1 MRLKSLRGD
10 LTPKPSWLEF
20 SYFAR
25 WSRDRPSGCAAQR
38 RSRVRL
44 PRCTRSA
51 RSSARR
57 VQQKRPGVV
66 TQLHELQLAEE
77 PPPGYCS
84 AVPPAAMRQAS
95 LPAPQRAARTRF
107 FCLTVLLCVRGAVLQ
122 PRSTSSRRW
131 TTTTTAPWWL
141 IERSARSYRKE
152 ESMAEIKVR
161 SALCAPHACSQLPG
175 CM

>member
-1 MRLKSLRGD
+1 M
-10 LTPKPSWLEF
+10 
-20 SYFAR
+20 
-25 WSRDRPSGCAAQR
+25 
-38 RSRVRL
+38 RL

-51 RSSARR
+51 RSSARW
-57 VQQKRPGVV
+57 VQQKKPGVV

-77 PPPGYCS
+77 PPPAAPP

-107 FCLTVLLCVRGAVLQ
+107 FRLTVLLCVRGAVLQ

-131 TTTTTAPWWL
+131 TTTTTATWRL
-141 IERSARSYRKE
+141 IERSASSYRKE
-152 ESMAEIKVR
+152 ESRAETKVR
-161 SALCAPHACSQLPG
+161 AALCAPDACSQLPG

>member
-1 MRLKSLRGD
+1 M
-10 LTPKPSWLEF
+10 
-20 SYFAR
+20 
-25 WSRDRPSGCAAQR
+25 
-38 RSRVRL
+38 RL

-51 RSSARR
+51 RSSARW
-57 VQQKRPGVV
+57 VQQKKPGVV

-95 LPAPQRAARTRF
+95 WPAPQRAARTRF

-122 PRSTSSRRW
+122 PRSASSRRW
-131 TTTTTAPWWL
+131 TTTSTASRLL
-141 IERSARSYRKE
+141 IERSASSYRKE
-152 ESMAEIKVR
+152 ESMAEFKVR
-161 SALCAPHACSQLPG
+161 SALSAPDACSQLPA

>member
-1 MRLKSLRGD
+1 MEIARGYRVTYERLGR

-38 RSRVRL
+38 KSRVRL

-51 RSSARR
+51 RSSARW
-57 VQQKRPGVV
+57 VQQKKPGVV
-66 TQLHELQLAEE
+66 TQLHERQLAEE

-95 LPAPQRAARTRF
+95 LPAPQRAARTRS

-122 PRSTSSRRW
+122 PRSTSSRRP
-131 TTTTTAPWWL
+131 TTTSTTTRRL
-141 IERSARSYRKE
+141 IEQSAHGYRKE
-152 ESMAEIKVR
+152 I
-161 SALCAPHACSQLPG
+161 
-175 CM
+175 